1 MGKQS
6 TPRTVSPDRRYGSR
20 KQLNTINLL
29 EAFCLY
35 WILDASTSI
44 NFMHYHWIG
53 ITVPKDNCK
62 MGPSELL
69 MLCMER
75 LLKGVQP
82 FLLPNAFPMQI
93 TWPSRAAAVIN
104 AYQRHPLSSGPINR
118 WRKSFELLP
127 ERFSVNAT
135 KSGNGRKKESKCCSN
150 LDNLYVR
157 WALKHTHTHTETHT
171 LNTLGVKALKGTVN
185 SSMRLCTVSTNGI

>member
-1 MGKQS
+1 
-6 TPRTVSPDRRYGSR
+6 
-20 KQLNTINLL
+20 
-29 EAFCLY
+29 
-35 WILDASTSI
+35 
-44 NFMHYHWIG
+44 MHYHWIG
-53 ITVPKDNCK
+53 IAAPMGNCK

-75 LLKGVQP
+75 LYKRVQP

-104 AYQRHPLSSGPINR
+104 AYQRHPLSLGAD
-118 WRKSFELLP
+118 KSLTKIFRIAP
-127 ERFSVNAT
+127 RAFFSKRNKVRQRQ
-135 KSGNGRKKESKCCSN
+135 KEKKKEGKCCSN

-157 WALKHTHTHTETHT
+157 WALKHTQTQKHTYT
-171 LNTLGVKALKGTVN
+171 LYTLGVKALKGTVN

>member
-1 MGKQS
+1 
-6 TPRTVSPDRRYGSR
+6 
-20 KQLNTINLL
+20 
-29 EAFCLY
+29 
-35 WILDASTSI
+35 
-44 NFMHYHWIG
+44 MHYHWIG
-53 ITVPKDNCK
+53 IAAPMGYCK

-75 LLKGVQP
+75 LFKGVQP

-104 AYQRHPLSSGPINR
+104 AYQRHPLSLGAD
-118 WRKSFELLP
+118 KSLTKIFRIAP
-127 ERFSVNAT
+127 RAFFSKPNKVRQQQ
-135 KSGNGRKKESKCCSN
+135 KERKKEGKYCSN

-157 WALKHTHTHTETHT
+157 WALKHTQTQKHTYT
-171 LNTLGVKALKGTVN
+171 LYTLGVKALKGTVN

>member
-1 MGKQS
+1 
-6 TPRTVSPDRRYGSR
+6 
-20 KQLNTINLL
+20 
-29 EAFCLY
+29 
-35 WILDASTSI
+35 
-44 NFMHYHWIG
+44 MHYHWIG
-53 ITVPKDNCK
+53 IAAPMGYCK

-104 AYQRHPLSSGPINR
+104 AYQRHPLSLGAD
-118 WRKSFELLP
+118 KSLTKIFRIAP
-127 ERFSVNAT
+127 RAFFSKRNKVRQRQ
-135 KSGNGRKKESKCCSN
+135 KERKKEGKCCSN

-157 WALKHTHTHTETHT
+157 WALKHTQAHTNTYTVY
-171 LNTLGVKALKGTVN
+171 TLGVKALKGTVN

>member
-104 AYQRHPLSSGPINR
+104 AYQRHPLSSGADKSLTKIFRIAPRAFFSKRNKVR
-118 WRKSFELLP
+118 QRQKERKQMLL
-127 ERFSVNAT
+127 
-135 KSGNGRKKESKCCSN
+135 ESRQSLC
-150 LDNLYVR
+150 
-157 WALKHTHTHTETHT
+157 ALSTQTHSHTHRDTHTKYT
-171 LNTLGVKALKGTVN
+171 
-185 SSMRLCTVSTNGI
+185 RR